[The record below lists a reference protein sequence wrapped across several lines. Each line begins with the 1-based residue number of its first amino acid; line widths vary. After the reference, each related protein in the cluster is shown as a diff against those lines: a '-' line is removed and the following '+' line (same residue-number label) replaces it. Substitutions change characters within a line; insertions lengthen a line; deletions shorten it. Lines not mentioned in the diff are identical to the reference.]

1 MRSGKAVRNIEQY
14 FFRHLG
20 LPQMELRTTGH
31 STQGYKAHSHTE
43 FSVGFLTAGT
53 TCLTYNGQDRV
64 VQKGDLVIIEPDR
77 VHACNPIDGGSRA
90 YHMLYIDARWCRE
103 KLSLLYG
110 KTVTH
115 FCCDQVVIQSSEVS
129 SLFMMLVD
137 TLHGGKAQ
145 DAAQLLDQ
153 LVLTLLLPHC
163 SPMLVPSRQHELSV
177 RVKQRL
183 MTDLSQS
190 PSLGDLA
197 EEFGCARE
205 TLIRTFKESYGIT
218 PKSFVSNARVEK
230 AKLLLRSGSSIVD
243 VASDMGFADQS
254 QFHRAFVNYTAST
267 PRQYQ
272 QSGSISDNLS

>member
-1 MRSGKAVRNIEQY
+1 MRLGKSVRDIEQY
-14 FFRHLG
+14 FFRHSG
-20 LPQMELRTTGH
+20 LPQMELRSTGH

-43 FSVGFLTAGT
+43 FSVGCLTAGT
-53 TCLTYNGQDRV
+53 TCLTYGGQERI
-64 VQKGDLVIIEPDR
+64 VQKGDLVMIEPDR

-90 YHMLYIDARWCRE
+90 YHMLYINAQWCRE

-115 FCCDQVVIQSSEVS
+115 FCCDQVVIQSSAAS

-137 TLHGGKAQ
+137 TLKGGKVKESAH
-145 DAAQLLDQ
+145 LLDQ
-153 LVLTLLLPHC
+153 LAITLLLQYC
-163 SPMLVPSRQHELSV
+163 SPILVSFRKSELSV
-177 RVKQRL
+177 QVKHKL
-183 MTDLSQS
+183 MADLSQP

-205 TLIRTFKESYGIT
+205 TVIRTFKESYGIT
-218 PKSFVSNARVEK
+218 PKSFVSNARIEK
-230 AKLLLRSGSSIVD
+230 AKLLLRSGFSIVD